1 MSGAR
6 PLSITV
12 DDGCFC
18 HWPVGADALDRELPS
33 WLTAETADGDA
44 WVTAV
49 AHTVG
54 RVTAF
59 GLDVATPAEW
69 LTVRTPVRGPT
80 GQRGVWFFA
89 VFVDDEA
96 VGTLAKHSLRLPYRS
111 GRLSRTSAP
120 EYRTRRTL
128 DRGGELTLEL
138 RYTPG
143 NGEPSMAPP
152 DSLANLLVERRR
164 YFTTGAVRTRLVGSV
179 GHDGWPLAPVE
190 STVSGS
196 LLPALG
202 LPDPVGEPLVHY
214 TTGTELG
221 LVPPV
226 PIWLD

>member
-18 HWPVGADALDRELPS
+18 HWPVEADALDRELPT

-54 RVTAF
+54 RVTTF
-59 GLDVATPAEW
+59 GLDVGTPAEW
-69 LTVRTPVRGPT
+69 LTVRTPVRGPE

-89 VFVDDEA
+89 VFVDDA
-96 VGTLAKHSLRLPYRS
+96 TVGTFAKHSLGLPYRS
-111 GRLSRTSAP
+111 GQLERLSAT
-120 EYRTRRTL
+120 EHRTRRTL
-128 DRGGELTLEL
+128 DLNGKLALEL

-143 NGEPSMAPP
+143 DDAGATAPP
-152 DSLANLLVERRR
+152 DSLAGFLVERRR
-164 YFTTGAVRTRLVGSV
+164 YFTTGAVGTRVVGSV
-179 GHDGWPLAPVE
+179 GHDGWPLTPVE
-190 STVSGS
+190 SAVSGS
-196 LLPALG
+196 LLSALG
-202 LPDPVGEPLVHY
+202 LPEPAGKPLVQH

-226 PIWLD
+226 PLWLD